1 MGAMGVYIGMVG
13 TDWGSGDV
21 LNGKFAL
28 TAHAHYSKLFAGLAT
43 ALLYTWTLL
52 APRLLPG
59 RNFYHP

>member
-1 MGAMGVYIGMVG
+1 MVG

-59 RNFYHP
+59 RNFYHS